1 MKFKA
6 LIGVFPRYLELH
18 VTDFY
23 KDQAWVVA

>member
-23 KDQAWVVA
+23 KDQA